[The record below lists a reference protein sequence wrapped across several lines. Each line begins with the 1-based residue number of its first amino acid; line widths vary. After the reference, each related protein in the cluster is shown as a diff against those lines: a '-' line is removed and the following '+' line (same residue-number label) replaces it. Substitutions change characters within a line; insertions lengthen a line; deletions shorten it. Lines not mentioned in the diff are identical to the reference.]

1 MNDEIKRL
9 AGFPPLVTILRLMI
23 GPMCSQVTSTLY
35 GIINTIWVSKY
46 VGEVGMASV
55 ALDIAW
61 EGIARSF
68 DLFLLTS
75 GSTQIAALFGKNQSE
90 ECGQVIC
97 DLLRTALI
105 FGCIVPAILL
115 PINKPLSRW
124 FGANPET
131 IQGAY
136 DYMLPQC
143 VGNVFTCIFLACC
156 GFLQAE
162 GRTLLVGII
171 DLVCLGIGMGVL
183 NPIFLGVFKFGVMG
197 PAISTIIADGVP
209 GILLTILF
217 FSGKFGVKPKLS
229 GFLKPF
235 SKHTLDS
242 LLVGSSQFMS
252 QISLNLPGVVV
263 RKLIGL
269 SVSNARDYELAMSG
283 FNVLC
288 RYDNIINCVV
298 LAICSGYLPP
308 AAYTYAAENW
318 KRYLR
323 LSLHL
328 EWISFVWC
336 IVTTI
341 FPVFMPVTICLLF
354 GSGDDY
360 LRWSAPILK
369 ASCVTGWIL
378 FCRFTFQTMLQA
390 QQRGTRAMIISFTS
404 NFVAIIGLF
413 SYYMLQISIMLQ
425 E

>member
-1 MNDEIKRL
+1 MKQSEMNDEIKRL

-136 DYMLPQC
+136 DYMLPQG

-235 SKHTLDS
+235 S
-242 LLVGSSQFMS
+242 
-252 QISLNLPGVVV
+252 
-263 RKLIGL
+263 
-269 SVSNARDYELAMSG
+269 
-283 FNVLC
+283 
-288 RYDNIINCVV
+288 
-298 LAICSGYLPP
+298 
-308 AAYTYAAENW
+308 
-318 KRYLR
+318 
-323 LSLHL
+323 
-328 EWISFVWC
+328 
-336 IVTTI
+336 
-341 FPVFMPVTICLLF
+341 
-354 GSGDDY
+354 
-360 LRWSAPILK
+360 
-369 ASCVTGWIL
+369 
-378 FCRFTFQTMLQA
+378 
-390 QQRGTRAMIISFTS
+390 
-404 NFVAIIGLF
+404 
-413 SYYMLQISIMLQ
+413 
-425 E
+425 